1 LDREGSR
8 KIVLGSGRSV
18 EGKEELRRGGK
29 PAKMQMIWNGG
40 ARNDGGDNKERA
52 HEEETESGMG
62 RTVGDLSR

>member
-1 LDREGSR
+1 
-8 KIVLGSGRSV
+8 V